1 MTIQKPKLLIIG
13 LDGVGL
19 NLVSQLASE
28 NDLPNL
34 QAMMKRGMR
43 APLES
48 TLPPTT
54 LPAWTSFFTGAS
66 PSSHGVPDFTVR
78 EGYRVRF
85 IGGGSRRLP
94 SLFSHLEQH
103 GLTASSAWF
112 PVTYPPEQLRGYQI
126 SGWDSP
132 VTAHGDQS
140 FVQPPELH
148 SALLE
153 QFGGDHLA
161 FDTIDEFRS
170 DEAWYKETAEALP
183 RRVHRRAD
191 MAVWLLK
198 NRPTDV
204 AAFYFGEADTAAHHF
219 WAFHDPKSPRR
230 PNLIDPGLDRALVDV
245 YRALDDAVGRLVE
258 TVGPEASVV
267 VLSDHGSGG
276 ASDIAVHLNRMLEQA
291 GLLRF
296 RRSMLPAMS
305 PSILRGLAPGIVPAK
320 LRRALFHAA
329 GGVAPARIESHLRF
343 GGIDWKRTVAFSE
356 ELSYAPS
363 IWFNQLGREPKGILR
378 YSSRERAARAV
389 ESAASALTAPD
400 GSKMVRRVIRRED
413 IHRGRF
419 AHLFADIVIEFEH
432 PDGYTPVCLPSRGR
446 PGNPVARLNKSDLL
460 GRKGRSLPGCH
471 TRNGILVATG
481 QCIPES
487 LVTTA
492 RIEDVA
498 PLVTALSG
506 APEAPWFEGKCPAAV
521 STIGS
526 FSKHPDFFDANSSP
540 STYTASEER
549 IVAERLKRLGYLEG

>member
-1 MTIQKPKLLIIG
+1 MTPRLLIIG

-19 NLVSQLASE
+19 DLVSQFAGDG
-28 NDLPNL
+28 NLPNL
-34 QAMMKRGMR
+34 EALMKRGMS

-85 IGGGSRRLP
+85 VGGGSRRLP
-94 SLFSHLEQH
+94 TIFSHLEQH

-112 PVTYPPEQLRGYQI
+112 PVTYPPERLNGYQI

-132 VTAHGDQS
+132 VTARGDQS

-148 SALLE
+148 DALLD

-170 DEAWYKETAEALP
+170 DEAWYRETAEALP
-183 RRVHRRAD
+183 ERVCRRAD

-219 WAFHDPKSPRR
+219 WAFHDPESPRR
-230 PNLIDPGLDRALVDV
+230 PDQIDPRLERAIIDV

-258 TVGPEASVV
+258 AAGPEAAVV

-296 RRSMLPAMS
+296 RRSMLPSVS
-305 PSILRGLAPGIVPAK
+305 PEILRGFAPSIVPAR
-320 LRRALFHAA
+320 LRRAIFHAA
-329 GGVAPARIESHLRF
+329 GGLAPARIESHLRF
-343 GGIDWKRTVAFSE
+343 GGVDWGRTVAFSE

-363 IWFNQLGREPKGILR
+363 IWFNQLGREPGGILR
-378 YSSRERAARAV
+378 YRNRERAALAIERA
-389 ESAASALTAPD
+389 ATTMTGPD
-400 GSKMVRRVIRRED
+400 GSRLVRRVIRRED
-413 IHRGRF
+413 IHMGRF
-419 AHLFADIVIEFEH
+419 AHLFPDILIEFEN
-432 PDGYTPVCLPSRGR
+432 PDGYTPICLPSRG
-446 PGNPVARLNKSDLL
+446 PGTPISRLKKTDLL

-471 TRNGILVATG
+471 TRNGILMAVG
-481 QCIPES
+481 RSIPKNLS
-487 LVTTA
+487 TTA

-506 APEAPWFEGKCPAAV
+506 VPAAPWFEGKCPDAV
-521 STIGS
+521 SSIDS
-526 FSKHPDFFDANSSP
+526 ISKHQNFFDANSSP
-540 STYTASEER
+540 STYTAGEER
-549 IVAERLKRLGYLEG
+549 VVAERLKRLGYLEG